1 MNSDN
6 QLLTVEDVAKYLN
19 VSVGTVRNL
28 INGGDLEAVRVG
40 RSVRIR
46 PEAVEA
52 FLQPVTE
59 VL

>member
-1 MNSDN
+1 MNSDY